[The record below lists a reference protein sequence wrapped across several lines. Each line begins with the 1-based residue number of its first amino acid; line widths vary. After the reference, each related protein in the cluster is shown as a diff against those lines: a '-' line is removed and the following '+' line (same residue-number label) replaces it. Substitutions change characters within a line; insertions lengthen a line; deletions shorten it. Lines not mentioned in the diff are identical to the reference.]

1 MKSIIVRIAVLSVAT
16 AGFAAS
22 TLASKAASVKGDTKV
37 IIGLCSPAPMCAPSD
52 PSHCGMH

>member
-1 MKSIIVRIAVLSVAT
+1 MKSLIVRLAVLSIAT

-22 TLASKAASVKGDTKV
+22 TLASKAASVKGDKV
-37 IIGLCSPAPMCAPSD
+37 IIGLCSPAPMCSPYD